1 MFIIYKRTSPS
12 GHSYIGYTKL
22 PLMRRWKISIQE
34 CRTSRKGSPLA
45 NAILKYGSE
54 NWSHEILFETDDEL
68 LAKDA
73 EAVYI
78 SLLGY
83 YNVAKG
89 GDGGNTGK
97 NGDPDKRRRQAKA
110 LKAHWNNLS
119 EDEKKRRVAANLAAR
134 TKNGTLGNK
143 TNHKSGEEHGNHN
156 GNWVCANVEY
166 TTLKDAA
173 KGTGKNQSTI
183 LKLCVTNVDK
193 VVPKAVSK
201 RSIVPS
207 GKTPRECGWYKKDKK

>member
-78 SLLGY
+78 TSLKVEMAVIL
-83 YNVAKG
+83 VRTEIRIKE
-89 GDGGNTGK
+89 DGR
-97 NGDPDKRRRQAKA
+97 P
-110 LKAHWNNLS
+110 
-119 EDEKKRRVAANLAAR
+119 
-134 TKNGTLGNK
+134 
-143 TNHKSGEEHGNHN
+143 
-156 GNWVCANVEY
+156 
-166 TTLKDAA
+166 
-173 KGTGKNQSTI
+173 
-183 LKLCVTNVDK
+183 KL
-193 VVPKAVSK
+193 
-201 RSIVPS
+201 
-207 GKTPRECGWYKKDKK
+207 